1 MQHDRDMGSEIRA
14 RIEAAFNRLNLSAG
28 TNERVRCAVATLV
41 QIAMSA
47 PNRRP
52 GDAAAPARRKKKQL
66 TALAKAASDFVQAID
81 DLPEASIA
89 LSETKFLV
97 RAEPR
102 EWALE
107 TAELARQR
115 ADAIAI
121 KTSTKPPKIVARLIA
136 ACLAHEFEA
145 LTGKRATKI
154 TDPVTG
160 KLRGPF
166 FDLVT
171 DVFAA
176 MNIHASA
183 ATFVDQVTRPP
194 TRRKKR
200 PVKRLRAKSE
210 R

>member
-1 MQHDRDMGSEIRA
+1 MRHNRDIESEIRA

-28 TNERVRCAVATLV
+28 TDKRVRSAVATLV
-41 QIAMSA
+41 QIAMSG

-52 GDAAAPARRKKKQL
+52 GDAAAPARRAKKQL
-66 TALAKAASDFVQAID
+66 IALAKTASDFVRAID
-81 DLPEASIA
+81 DLSEASIA
-89 LSETKFLV
+89 LSETNFLV

-102 EWALE
+102 EWAVK
-107 TAELARQR
+107 TAEVARQR
-115 ADAIAI
+115 AEAITI
-121 KTSTKPPKIVARLIA
+121 KTSTKPAKTVARTVA
-136 ACLAHEFEA
+136 AYLAHEFEA

-166 FDLVT
+166 FEFVT
-171 DVFAA
+171 NVFAA

-183 ATFVDQVTRPP
+183 GTFVGEVTQPR
-194 TRRKKR
+194 TRSKGR
-200 PVKRLRAKSE
+200 PVKRLRAKSQ